1 VGYESVSQFSRECSR
16 FSDYHRS
23 WPAIVKR
30 SDVSY
35 HPTKAL

>member
-23 WPAIVKR
+23 WPAIVK
-30 SDVSY
+30 DL
-35 HPTKAL
+35 T